1 FCALA
6 TAARKMRVAKHRRN
20 PNMAATLSEKM
31 VPMRSQ
37 ILLAAC
43 LAISSAQRLPPESIS
58 FPNTYGAVTFT
69 HKKHFERVGGDC
81 SACHTAIFPQSR
93 ADINY
98 KKALHRAA
106 EASKRSCA
114 ACHRVGGTAS
124 AADSN
129 CTNCHAPKFK
139 YWCRAEPR
147 SWCGTS

>member
-1 FCALA
+1 
-6 TAARKMRVAKHRRN
+6 
-20 PNMAATLSEKM
+20 MAATLSEKM
-31 VPMRSQ
+31 ALMRFQ

-43 LAISSAQRLPPESIS
+43 LAISSAQKLPPEFIP

-114 ACHRVGGTAS
+114 ACHRVGATAF

-129 CTNCHAPKFK
+129 CTKCHVSK
-139 YWCRAEPR
+139 YK
-147 SWCGTS
+147 